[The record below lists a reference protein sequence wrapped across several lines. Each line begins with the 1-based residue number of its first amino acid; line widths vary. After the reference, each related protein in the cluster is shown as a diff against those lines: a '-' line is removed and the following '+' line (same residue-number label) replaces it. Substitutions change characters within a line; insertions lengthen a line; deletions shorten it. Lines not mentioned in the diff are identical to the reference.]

1 MGLFMAFVVDLLED
15 RYNHF
20 GFSPQNDTEHHMT
33 ILSRMSTSHWMCKLD
48 YKDCL
53 ENARNLFDDW
63 MTNSETVPADIK
75 DVVFNTAIRTGDA
88 KQWNFLLE
96 KFKTTKV
103 DSDRQKYMTALAAT
117 VDQETLLKYL
127 NMTIYPE
134 DYGIRVSD
142 IGFIYESVTRTKNGG
157 DLAMKWLQDNY
168 EEILNS
174 LGEGGG
180 EAGGGGFSRIA
191 TTIIDGFASTSNTHE
206 DVDIINEFVDTHQSD
221 FQLVGNSIKA
231 SLKKVELNIQWNE
244 LHLQKVIQWL
254 KTGYGST
261 TTISATT
268 STTVSTTA
276 STTASTT
283 TSETTANP
291 TTTTYSSGKKSTLC
305 GLEMLLFSV
314 LFSLT

>member
-1 MGLFMAFVVDLLED
+1 
-15 RYNHF
+15 
-20 GFSPQNDTEHHMT
+20 
-33 ILSRMSTSHWMCKLD
+33 
-48 YKDCL
+48 
-53 ENARNLFDDW
+53 
-63 MTNSETVPADIK
+63 
-75 DVVFNTAIRTGDA
+75 
-88 KQWNFLLE
+88 
-96 KFKTTKV
+96 
-103 DSDRQKYMTALAAT
+103 MTALAAT

-134 DYGIRVSD
+134 DYGIRVAD
-142 IGFIYESVTRTKNGG
+142 ISFIYESVTRTKNGG
-157 DLAMKWLQDNY
+157 DLAMNWLRDNY

-180 EAGGGGFSRIA
+180 EAGGGGFSRLA
-191 TTIIDGFASTSNTHE
+191 ATIIDGFASTSNTQE

-254 KTGYGST
+254 KAGYGST

-268 STTVSTTA
+268 STKFSTTA
-276 STTASTT
+276 STTT

-291 TTTTYSSGKKSTLC
+291 TTTSYSSGKKSTLC

-314 LFSLT
+314 LFSLTLMSRF